1 MHVCDN
7 EMFCVIY
14 TVGDLH
20 VQSAFLHLKL
30 IKFSGTAIWN
40 EKNCGY
46 KYLGSFLHMF
56 WIEHALS
63 GEKDTTAKSSSHEL
77 FGRKIVFK
85 AWNKWSK
92 EIPVLFCSTFKT
104 QTAWLMIIANSKHA
118 TPWKLWQCIIGRFVK
133 QITRLVDDKLK
144 FGNLNVFWQAGKK
157 PRCNLWRSGTC
168 KLKIM
173 L

>member
-1 MHVCDN
+1 
-7 EMFCVIY
+7 MFVTMRCFVSY
-14 TVGDLH
+14 TQLAIFMCRVHSYILN
-20 VQSAFLHLKL
+20 SLSFLGQQFE
-30 IKFSGTAIWN
+30 IKKIVAINTWAV
-40 EKNCGY
+40 
-46 KYLGSFLHMF
+46 FLHMF

-92 EIPVLFCSTFKT
+92 EIPVLLCSTFKT